1 MSNCGYYQAESTTQ
15 REWIKSDGK
24 AIISECRMVSKRF
37 YVQTGE
43 QTERLLEWNTWHEIC
58 HHES

>member
-1 MSNCGYYQAESTTQ
+1 MNLICKYNLQCLTVDAIRPRAQLSGS
-15 REWIKSDGK
+15 KSDGK

-43 QTERLLEWNTWHEIC
+43 QTERLLEWNT
-58 HHES
+58 